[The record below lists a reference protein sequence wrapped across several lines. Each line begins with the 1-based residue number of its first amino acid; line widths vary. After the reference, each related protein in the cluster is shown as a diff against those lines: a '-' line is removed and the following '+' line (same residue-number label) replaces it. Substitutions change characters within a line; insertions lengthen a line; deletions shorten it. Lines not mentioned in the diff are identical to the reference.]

1 MTVEK
6 QPQSRRAFL
15 SNSAMGVVSIG
26 FAGTTPGIAK
36 ARPKQQQGS
45 APPIKRTLGRT
56 GIELP
61 VVSIGAMN
69 SDSPALYHYAYDK
82 GIRHFDTAETYLR
95 GRSEEVLGR
104 FITERGVRDEIC
116 LATKVGSSIRN
127 VERSQYRSALQRTFE
142 GCLRRLQTDY
152 VDILYHHG
160 RNSADAVSD
169 EITEEYFAELQE
181 QGKIRFPGI
190 STHSGQAE
198 VLNEMAKGDFWTVAE
213 VSFNVTM
220 AQNQELLAA
229 MRNAADRGVGIIGM
243 KALGGARRGPDADAS
258 VPPFNQ
264 TAMLKWVL
272 NNEEVTTIIPGI
284 TTFDQV
290 DLDWSV
296 ASDLSYTEEEQSF
309 LAERDLQGSIQF
321 CQQCKE
327 CLPTCPNG
335 VDIPTLMRTHMYAAQ
350 YSNFTHAR
358 MTLDEIPARQSIFAC
373 SSCTECTAH
382 CSNSI
387 NIAARIDTLKSMYL
401 A

>member
-1 MTVEK
+1 MTIKK
-6 QPQSRRAFL
+6 QPQSRRTFL
-15 SNSAMGVVSIG
+15 SNSVMGVASVG
-26 FAGTTPGIAK
+26 LAGTAPELAT
-36 ARPKQQQGS
+36 ARPEQQQGS
-45 APPIKRTLGRT
+45 APPIVRKLGRT
-56 GIELP
+56 DVELP
-61 VVSIGAMN
+61 IVSIGAMN

-82 GIRHFDTAETYLR
+82 GIRHFDTAEVYLQ
-95 GRSEEVLGR
+95 GRSEEVLGE
-104 FITERGVRDEIC
+104 FIRERGNRDKIC

-127 VERSQYRSALQRTFE
+127 VGQSRFRSELERTFE

-152 VDILYHHG
+152 VDILYYHG
-160 RNSADAVSD
+160 QASADGVNH
-169 EITEEYFAELQE
+169 EIVGEYFAALQE

-213 VSFNVTM
+213 VSFSVTM

-229 MRNAADRGVGIIGM
+229 MRNAANRGVGIIGM
-243 KALGGARRGPDADAS
+243 KALGGGRRGPGSDPS
-258 VPPFNQ
+258 TPEVNK

-272 NNEEVTTIIPGI
+272 NHEEVTTIIPGI

-296 ASDLSYTEEEQSF
+296 AFDLSYTEEEQSF
-309 LAERDLQGSIQF
+309 LEGQDLQGSIQF
-321 CQQCKE
+321 CQQCNE
-327 CLPTCPNG
+327 CLSTCPNG

-358 MTLDEIPARQSIFAC
+358 MTLDEIPAHQSIFAC
-373 SSCTECTAH
+373 GSCAECTAS
-382 CSNSI
+382 CNSSV
-387 NIAARIDTLKSMYL
+387 NIASRIETLKTMYV